1 MTKEKKKA
9 FRELKRAVKKADSI
23 GELPQFRQLW
33 REYKADGY
41 KTADV
46 TRFALDDLGLWETR

>member
-1 MTKEKKKA
+1 M
-9 FRELKRAVKKADSI
+9 RDIRRAIKKADAV
-23 GELPQFRQLW
+23 GELAQFRQLW

-41 KTADV
+41 KTSDV